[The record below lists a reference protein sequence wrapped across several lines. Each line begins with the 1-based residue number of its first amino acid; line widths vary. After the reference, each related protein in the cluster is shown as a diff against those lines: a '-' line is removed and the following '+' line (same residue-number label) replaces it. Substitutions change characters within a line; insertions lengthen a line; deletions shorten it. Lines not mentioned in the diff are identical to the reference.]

1 MIKKDLTEMCKT
13 MYMDELATWVDIN
26 QHDYVL
32 VKKDQLKF
40 LEEHLSQV
48 IDILEECG
56 IDYEEILSYKEEEN

>member
-26 QHDYVL
+26 QHEYIL
-32 VKKDQLKF
+32 VKKGELGS
-40 LEEHLSQV
+40 LEGQLSQA

-56 IDYEEILSYKEEEN
+56 IDYEEMLSYREEN